1 MALESVKRAAAAS
14 LTGTAQTR
22 AAEPAR
28 VEHSESVSG
37 TSEGYVEAASTMA
50 GGMQAGTASG
60 QGGEQMSDQE
70 AERRL
75 KTAVQ
80 HANTQVKQGGRT
92 RCEFSYHEETNRICI
107 KVMDADTKKVI
118 REIPAEETLQM
129 VEKMW
134 ELAGILV
141 DEKR

>member
-1 MALESVKRAAAAS
+1 MALESVKRAAAS
-14 LTGTAQTR
+14 MTGTVQTR
-22 AAEPAR
+22 TAEPAR
-28 VEHSESVSG
+28 VEKSESISG
-37 TSEGYVEAASTMA
+37 TSEGYVEAASTVN
-50 GGMQAGTASG
+50 GGMQAGTMSG
-60 QGGEQMSDQE
+60 QSGEQMSDQE

-75 KTAVQ
+75 KTAIQ
-80 HANTQVKQGGRT
+80 HANTQVKQTGKT
-92 RCEFSYHEETNRICI
+92 RCEFSYHEETNRISI
-107 KVMDADTKKVI
+107 KVMDAETKEVI